1 MVGAKKIPDTQRI
14 LSKYSSLLPRY
25 GILHEY
31 LLRLSIKDY
40 IKQLL
45 SYEEY
50 SFSWDELVNATGKN
64 QTSTKRELSRLVDKK
79 EVINLRK
86 GFYLIIPPRYS
97 TTGKLPL
104 QLYADKLFKYLNR
117 QYYLGF
123 YSAAKIHGA
132 SHQQVQRDYIM
143 TQNPPLIDINKIL
156 IDIRFITTTNWPEEN
171 ILIKKS
177 DAGIYKISSPA
188 LTAADLIHYQ
198 TKLGGLNRMLAVIQE
213 ITEEIDEHDLANL
226 RNWYPHK
233 STLQRLG
240 FVLDKIV
247 DEDYLSDI
255 IFNHLKSN
263 KYYPVLLSPNS
274 KQKPGAVYNKWKVDV
289 NIELESDI

>member
-1 MVGAKKIPDTQRI
+1 
-14 LSKYSSLLPRY
+14 LL
-25 GILHEY
+25 EY
-31 LLRLSIKDY
+31 LLILTVKDY

-50 SFSWDELVNATGKN
+50 SFSWDELVNTTGKN

-79 EVINLRK
+79 EVINLRQ

-104 QLYADKLFKYLNR
+104 QLYTDKLFKYLNR

-143 TQNPPLIDINKIL
+143 TQNPPLIDINKIP

-198 TKLGGLNRMLAVIQE
+198 TKLGGLNRMLDVIQE
-213 ITEEIDEHDLANL
+213 LTEEIVEHDLANL
-226 RNWYPHK
+226 RNWYPHI

-240 FVLDKIV
+240 FVLDKIGNA
-247 DEDYLSDI
+247 DYLSDI
-255 IFNHLKSN
+255 IFNHLESN
-263 KYYPVLLSPNS
+263 KYYPVLLTPNS